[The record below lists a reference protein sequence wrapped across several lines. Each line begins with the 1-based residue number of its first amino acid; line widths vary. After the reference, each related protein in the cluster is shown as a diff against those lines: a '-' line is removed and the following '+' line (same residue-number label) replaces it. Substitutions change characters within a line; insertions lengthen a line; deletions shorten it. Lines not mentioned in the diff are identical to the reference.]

1 MTAAKAGDASAT
13 FPRHALRA
21 SSTISALTRQDCA
34 CTQVSI
40 WSKPGDNLSACYPPS
55 ECTNPGWELNG
66 SWGTTCWAA
75 GFKPCSCSRGYAKTT
90 GERSEI
96 TDNEVCFFPSQ
107 GTCWIGGLP
116 VGRWRAIARATTF
129 PPPPRQGNHYYK
141 YKCCPDG
148 DNEEVEEVCAVV
160 VLLLLLVVLCIEF
173 QARNIRPTGWYE
185 LQCTNA
191 G

>member
-40 WSKPGDNLSACYPPS
+40 WSKPGDDLSACYPPS
-55 ECTNPGWELNG
+55 ECTNPVGYFNG
-66 SWGTTCWAA
+66 SWETGCWAA

-90 GERSEI
+90 GEISYYG
-96 TDNEVCFFPSQ
+96 VCSSLPQ

-116 VGRWRAIARATTF
+116 MGRWRAIARATT
-129 PPPPRQGNHYYK
+129 PS
-141 YKCCPDG
+141 
-148 DNEEVEEVCAVV
+148 
-160 VLLLLLVVLCIEF
+160 
-173 QARNIRPTGWYE
+173 PTTTG
-185 LQCTNA
+185 
-191 G
+191 